1 MPKTRLYRVAL
12 IVVNL
17 GGAIAGGLTQW
28 GPGLGLDAAQI
39 GMILTAVN
47 ILIVLAR
54 QITDSTTPTLPVP

>member
-12 IVVNL
+12 IAVNI

-28 GPGLGLDAAQI
+28 GPGLGLDASQI
-39 GMILTAVN
+39 GMIITALN

-54 QITDSTTPTLPVP
+54 QVLDSTTQTVP